1 MFKTTVICL
10 RSPPPWV
17 FALHNAP
24 VERWYYMLALY
35 PVISGCLSSKGPI
48 SCSAMLSWCKRNQWD
63 IAPQLT
69 SHTSRPCVALLVF
82 DNDWRLVPSPCIR
95 YAGTEWIF
103 LHELTLISQTPWALR
118 VETYPLEQSFTSK
131 TPPPFSCDLL
141 FIYLYWKADI
151 SELQTRDTSGSSLWK
166 SQPWKPEKWKANIST
181 SILAG
186 FRPQLISCQSYIFL
200 H

>member
-1 MFKTTVICL
+1 MFTQPSSLSICAAQCPCGAVI
-10 RSPPPWV
+10 
-17 FALHNAP
+17 LHVSSLPCYFWLLKQQRTNILFSHAQL
-24 VERWYYMLALY
+24 VQEKSVRYCSAAHFTH
-35 PVISGCLSSKGPI
+35 LSSLCGTACFWQWLTTRTKPLH
-48 SCSAMLSWCKRNQWD
+48 SLRRNRMD
-63 IAPQLT
+63 I
-69 SHTSRPCVALLVF
+69 
-82 DNDWRLVPSPCIR
+82 
-95 YAGTEWIF
+95 

-186 FRPQLISCQSYIFL
+186 FRPQLMSCQSYIFL